1 MSPPKHAEAKDPLF
15 VTTDE
20 MEVGPPNG
28 GAVDDVT
35 QGTLV
40 TQKSEKTDGDSKK
53 RRREDGAGAVNTEK
67 EEEEEMKRNLAL
79 FKKSNRAPFCPF
91 LRMRALPQICSR
103 GILA

>member
-40 TQKSEKTDGDSKK
+40 TQESEK
-53 RRREDGAGAVNTEK
+53 N
-67 EEEEEMKRNLAL
+67 
-79 FKKSNRAPFCPF
+79 
-91 LRMRALPQICSR
+91 
-103 GILA
+103 

>member
-40 TQKSEKTDGDSKK
+40 TQESEKTDGEGERMAPALLTPKK
-53 RRREDGAGAVNTEK
+53 RRR
-67 EEEEEMKRNLAL
+67 
-79 FKKSNRAPFCPF
+79 KK
-91 LRMRALPQICSR
+91 
-103 GILA
+103 

>member
-40 TQKSEKTDGDSKK
+40 TQKSEKTDGYSKK
-53 RRREDGAGAVNTEK
+53 RRRE
-67 EEEEEMKRNLAL
+67 
-79 FKKSNRAPFCPF
+79 
-91 LRMRALPQICSR
+91 
-103 GILA
+103 